1 MFDFKKCDDFSVSI
15 KFPSADQNL
24 LWRRSFWVLHSG
36 LVLLKLFERHALL
49 KGLKRNMFEF
59 VLKHGQS
66 RNLIRLRI
74 PLAPLFRFKRTCR
87 RNIIGNLCPNQT
99 TLAGMV
105 PASFGIVAHQF
116 WSVCSP
122 GNPGSPEERKA
133 GKSGSQEAC
142 PPAFLFRFWI
152 VSKPKIRKDPHPGL
166 KRICF
171 VCFCLD

>member
-1 MFDFKKCDDFSVSI
+1 M
-15 KFPSADQNL
+15 
-24 LWRRSFWVLHSG
+24 RRGHGAKHS
-36 LVLLKLFERHALL
+36 
-49 KGLKRNMFEF
+49 
-59 VLKHGQS
+59 
-66 RNLIRLRI
+66 LIRLRI

-152 VSKPKIRKDPHPGL
+152 VSKPKIRKDPPPWPETNMFFFLFFVDCFKTKIRKDPHPGL